1 MSGTIQIQSAN
12 DKGTTFTLVFPLP
25 FNRNEQADNN
35 SEVVN
40 KMMWKVVELTG

>member
-12 DKGTTFTLVFPLP
+12 DKGTKFTLVFPLP